1 LSDNDDTALIEDRAQ
16 NLSEELK
23 NKMQIDTV
31 NINTGI
37 NDNIKRVTYDNAAE
51 SVASD
56 KLYKISK
63 LIIMKM
69 SGK

>member
-1 LSDNDDTALIEDRAQ
+1 
-16 NLSEELK
+16 
-23 NKMQIDTV
+23 MQIDTV